1 MSNKVVNFFK
11 NRDPNSVVRDSEINN
26 ARKKAFNLLK
36 QQDPNSVVR
45 ESELTMSLIEK
56 LLNNK

>member
-26 ARKKAFNLLK
+26 DRKKAYNLLK
-36 QQDPNSVVR
+36 QKDPNSVIR
-45 ESELTMSLIEK
+45 ESELSMSLIK
-56 LLNNK
+56 NLLNNN